1 MPRDEP
7 RVYES
12 FEKGL
17 MKRFIILLVGLA
29 VMIGPSSAFAVTSQ
43 CQTYGSETCTVGHT
57 ASGTLPFTGLNAG
70 LVALVGSGLI
80 GTGFVVRRRSSS
92 V

>member
-1 MPRDEP
+1 
-7 RVYES
+7 
-12 FEKGL
+12 
-17 MKRFIILLVGLA
+17 MKRFATLLVGLA
-29 VMIGPSSAFAVTSQ
+29 LIVGPSSAFAVSSQ

-57 ASGTLPFTGLNAG
+57 ASGTLPFTGINAG
-70 LVALVGSGLI
+70 LLALVGAGLL